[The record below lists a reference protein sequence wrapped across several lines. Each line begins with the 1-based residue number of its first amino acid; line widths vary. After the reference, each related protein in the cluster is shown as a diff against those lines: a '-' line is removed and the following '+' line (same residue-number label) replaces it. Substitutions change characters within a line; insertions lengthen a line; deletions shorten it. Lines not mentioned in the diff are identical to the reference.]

1 MPTTDHMMGYE
12 TKKTKHASFDH
23 LTEDQLWWLGGHFDG
38 DGCVRVC
45 PKEITVDIG
54 KAQNAWATLV
64 YLYHLVGG
72 NLNFKPDSRGG
83 DRQDRGEWKIH
94 GSMAVDFCRVMQAY
108 TFLKRDQLRRAADYP
123 LNGGFIKR
131 MRPVQ
136 GTHRDTGEVLTFRS
150 VSEARQNGFMSIIH
164 NLAGTMTHC
173 KNYEW
178 RYLDNPVSPEDV
190 STTRADITRDLKRMK
205 ATAHAPIERDL
216 PLPYVAGF
224 LDADG
229 CVRAYSLSGTQKYR
243 AVCDALARKFGG
255 SVSPVYAN
263 AEVRI
268 FRVRG
273 LRSVRIGKDKR
284 RVSRLHVTRKPKV
297 YVKRYE
303 WKSVVRRHVLAI
315 LTQLRPYTYEKKPQ
329 VDILF
334 EHHHKLNRGRLN
346 AMMSK
351 YKGYQGAAKNA
362 RNKPVWKA
370 NFDAAVAR
378 FNTPDDVVSPA
389 YAAKFW
395 KTP

>member
-1 MPTTDHMMGYE
+1 MSNPTTNHMMAYE
-12 TKKTKHASFDH
+12 TKKTKHASLDQ

-38 DGCVRVC
+38 DGCVRVSHR
-45 PKEITVDIG
+45 EVTVDIG

-72 NLNFKPDSRGG
+72 NLRFKPDHRKGN
-83 DRQDRGEWKIH
+83 RQDRGEWKLH

-131 MRPVQ
+131 MRPVV

-150 VSEARQNGFMSIIH
+150 VSDARTNGFISIIH
-164 NLAGTMTHC
+164 NLAGTTTHC

-178 RYLDNPVSPEDV
+178 RYLDNPVSPGDV
-190 STTRADITRDLKRMK
+190 ETTRADITRDLKRMK
-205 ATAHAPIERDL
+205 ATEHARIHDDL

-229 CVRAYSLSGTQKYR
+229 CVRAYSLSGSQKYR

-263 AEVRI
+263 AEARV
-268 FRVRG
+268 FHVRG
-273 LRSVRIGKDKR
+273 LRSVRIAKCKR
-284 RVSRLHVTRKPKV
+284 RVSRLHLIRKPKV
-297 YVKRYE
+297 YVKRYD
-303 WKSVVRRHVLAI
+303 WKSVLRKTDVLAI
-315 LTQLRPYTYEKKPQ
+315 LTQLRPYTYEKQPQ
-329 VDILF
+329 VDILL
-334 EHHHKLNRGRLN
+334 EHHATLPGRELNHR
-346 AMMSK
+346 MSQ
-351 YKGYQGAAKNA
+351 YKGAQGATKNA
-362 RNKPVWKA
+362 QNKPVWKA

-378 FNTPDDVVSPA
+378 FNIPA
-389 YAAKFW
+389 ATVALAARFW
-395 KTP
+395 K

>member
-45 PKEITVDIG
+45 PKEITVDIS
-54 KAQNAWATLV
+54 KAQNAWATLI

-83 DRQDRGEWKIH
+83 DRQDRGEWKLH
-94 GSMAVDFCRVMQAY
+94 GSMAADFCRVMRAY
-108 TFLKRDQLRRAADYP
+108 TFLKRDQLCRAADYP

-150 VSEARQNGFMSIIH
+150 VNEARNNGFMSIIH

-178 RYLDNPVSPEDV
+178 CYLDNPVSPEDV
-190 STTRADITRDLKRMK
+190 STTRDDITRDLKRMK
-205 ATAHAPIERDL
+205 ATDHAPITDDL

-229 CVRAYSLSGTQKYR
+229 CVRAYSLCGYQKYR
-243 AVCDALARKFGG
+243 AVCEALARKFGG
-255 SVSPVYAN
+255 GVSPMYAIDR
-263 AEVRI
+263 AWLVRVRRYHVRI
-268 FRVRG
+268 AKR
-273 LRSVRIGKDKR
+273 LRCVTHLRLKR
-284 RVSRLHVTRKPKV
+284 T
-297 YVKRYE
+297 YKRY
-303 WKSVVRRHVLAI
+303 RRGFVWHAPEFDVMPI

-334 EHHHKLNRGRLN
+334 DHRDTLPVDELNQR
-346 AMMSK
+346 MSK
-351 YKGYQGAAKNA
+351 YKGHQGAAKNA
-362 RNKPVWKA
+362 LNKPAVWKA

-378 FNTPDDVVSPA
+378 FNTPVAVIAPA
-389 YAAKFW
+389 ARFW
-395 KTP
+395 K